1 MKYFLKEV
9 AKNIYKKYGNSVS
22 DLTIVFPNRRSGLF
36 FRKYLAELI
45 EKPVWSPSI
54 ITISDLMQQLS
65 GLQKADP
72 LGLVFDLYDIFR
84 KEKKS
89 TESFD
94 EFYLWGEML
103 IRDFDD
109 IDKNLVEASDIFR
122 NLAELKSIEDHFSY
136 LSEDQI
142 KAIRQFWDTLNLA
155 SPSGEQ
161 KDFMSVWQILYTV
174 YKKLNEDLLKQNLG
188 YEGAVYRKAIQ
199 NAKSGKLEFNSHHI
213 FVGFN
218 AITLAEKQLFRQ
230 LSNKNMASFYWDYD
244 EFFIKQGHE
253 AGLFIRKNIE
263 EFPGEKLDMP
273 PAYKFEEPIKIVD
286 ASYDIAEAKSLQL
299 LLSSNALTQ
308 NEPDKTAVVLP
319 DERMLLP
326 ALSALPDEQTKV
338 NITMGYPVAV
348 TPAYS
353 FLQALLSLQNN
364 ARKEGEF
371 ITFYYKDVLA
381 ILNHQYLGALKDTS
395 ADEKIEEIRK
405 RNKIFIR
412 EDELKFHPLF
422 KHIFVYVPESA
433 RISDYLLKNYHSFYS
448 QLKKMVDDEDQPLQL
463 ELESIYQVYI
473 SVKRIREIFSQRS
486 TEVKRET
493 YWRILERILGNQ
505 SISFK
510 GEPLAGLQI
519 MGLLETRALDFEELV
534 VLSMNEGIFPK
545 SDQASSFIP
554 YNLRKGFNL
563 PTFEHND
570 AIYAYYFYR
579 LIQRAKRVTLVY
591 NSTASGVKTGEM
603 SRFLYQIKHGSSLPV
618 KEETIISDIRI
629 PAGNPIKVEK
639 TEAVLNHLKKY
650 DSLTGD
656 GEKLSPSALQ
666 KYLRCSLQFY
676 YRYVAEIKEP
686 EEIDENV
693 DLPLFGNILHRALEY
708 IYTPFIGKE
717 VNSEK
722 LKNIIGDKKNIEDA
736 ILKAYQKE
744 YFKKDPERD
753 EYTSLSGENI
763 LVSEIIF
770 NYILQMLKVDQ
781 KFAPFTIH
789 SLEKPYHTD
798 VDFRVNGEDLRV
810 TFRGYID
817 RLDEKE
823 NGIRVIDYKTGKA
836 DNSFKDIPCLFE
848 KEGNHAALQAL
859 LYARMYVSKSGAGKT
874 VIPGLYFLKTIYQKN
889 FQYVIGK
896 KDAPLVYQDYAR
908 ELDENLKAKLEEIFD
923 REKPFQQTDD
933 RNICRSC
940 PYAKLCRRN

>member
-9 AKNIYKKYGNSVS
+9 AKNIYEKYGNSVS
-22 DLTIVFPNRRSGLF
+22 ELTIVFPNRRSGLF

-54 ITISDLMQQLS
+54 VTISDLMQQLS

-103 IRDFDD
+103 IGDFDD

-122 NLAELKSIEDHFSY
+122 NIAELKSIEDHFSY

-155 SPSGEQ
+155 SSSGEQ
-161 KDFMSVWQILYTV
+161 KYFVSVWQILYSV

-199 NAKSGKLEFNSHHI
+199 NIKSGNIEFYTHHI

-218 AITLAEKQLFRQ
+218 AITLAEKQLFRH
-230 LSNKNMASFYWDYD
+230 LSNKKMASFYWDYD
-244 EFFIKQGHE
+244 EFFMKPGHE
-253 AGLFIRKNIE
+253 AGLFIRKNIK

-273 PAYKFEEPIKIVD
+273 TAYKFEEPIKIVD

-299 LLSSNALTQ
+299 FLSSNASSKK
-308 NEPDKTAVVLP
+308 EPDKTAVVLP

-326 ALSALPDEQTKV
+326 ALSALPDELTEV
-338 NITMGYPVAV
+338 NITMGYPVSV

-353 FLQALLSLQNN
+353 FLQTLLSLQNN

-371 ITFYYKDVLA
+371 ITFYCKDVLA
-381 ILNHQYLGALKDTS
+381 VLNHQYLGLLKDNS
-395 ADEKIEEIRK
+395 VDEKIEEIRK

-422 KHIFVYVPESA
+422 KHIFVYVPESK
-433 RISDYLLKNYHSFYS
+433 RISDYLLNNYHSFYS
-448 QLKKMVDDEDQPLQL
+448 QLKKMVDEDDQPLQL

-505 SISFK
+505 TISFR

-534 VLSMNEGIFPK
+534 ILSMNEGVFPK
-545 SDQASSFIP
+545 KDHANSFIP
-554 YNLRKGFNL
+554 YNLRKGFGL
-563 PTFEHND
+563 PTFEYNN

-579 LIQRAKRVTLVY
+579 LIQRAKKVKLVY
-591 NSTASGVKTGEM
+591 NSTASGTQTGEM
-603 SRFLYQIKHGSSLPV
+603 SRFLYQIKYGNSIPIEEKTMISGIKIPGNKPV
-618 KEETIISDIRI
+618 KVT
-629 PAGNPIKVEK
+629 K
-639 TEAVLNHLKKY
+639 TEQVLDKLKKY
-650 DSLTGD
+650 DSLNGPGKT
-656 GEKLSPSALQ
+656 LSPSALI
-666 KYLRCSLQFY
+666 KYLRCPLQFY
-676 YRYVAEIKEP
+676 YRYVAGIREP
-686 EEIDENV
+686 DEIDENI
-693 DLPLFGNILHRALEY
+693 DLPLFGNILHRALQFLYEP
-708 IYTPFIGKE
+708 YTGKE
-717 VNSEK
+717 VTTED
-722 LKNIIGDKKNIEDA
+722 LKTLKGNPDNIKAA
-736 ILKAYQKE
+736 IFRAYQKE
-744 YFKKDPERD
+744 YFKVDSKKDKPVQ
-753 EYTSLSGENI
+753 LSGENVLI
-763 LVSEIIF
+763 SEIIF
-770 NYILQMLKVDQ
+770 NYIVQMLKIEKQ
-781 KFAPFTIH
+781 FAPFMIH

-798 VDFRVNGEDLRV
+798 VDFSANGEDLRV
-810 TFRGYID
+810 TFKGYID

-823 NGIRVIDYKTGKA
+823 IGIRVIDYKTGKA
-836 DNSFKDIPCLFE
+836 DNGFKDIPSLFE
-848 KEGNHAALQAL
+848 ENGNHAALQAL
-859 LYARMYVSKSGAGKT
+859 LYARMYNRENDAGKNI
-874 VIPGLYFLKTIYQKN
+874 IPSLYFIKNIYQN
-889 FQYVIGK
+889 
-896 KDAPLVYQDYAR
+896 
-908 ELDENLKAKLEEIFD
+908 
-923 REKPFQQTDD
+923 
-933 RNICRSC
+933 
-940 PYAKLCRRN
+940 